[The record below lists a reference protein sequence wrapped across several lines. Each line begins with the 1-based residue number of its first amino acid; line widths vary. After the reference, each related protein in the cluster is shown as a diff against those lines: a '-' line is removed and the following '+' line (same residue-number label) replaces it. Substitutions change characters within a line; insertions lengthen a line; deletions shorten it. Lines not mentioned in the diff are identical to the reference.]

1 MSLLHFFEWF
11 RTAFFTPLKDHK
23 VSPPILTFTGTGLL
37 AQEGRLCPFK
47 ATKFC
52 AMKEVNFFWNR
63 LLCFF
68 LIIDQ
73 RYCVFHEQSS
83 YWHAILKLDFIHHD
97 TCWLWNTQLNRV
109 AMKWDWGKMKLESE
123 LMPAKGPY
131 LYFIIIIMFNKQSL
145 MFWGKGDNQRHH
157 GGTIKEMP

>member
-1 MSLLHFFEWF
+1 MPLLNFFEWF
-11 RTAFFTPLKDHK
+11 RRALLTPLKDHK
-23 VSPPILTFTGTGLL
+23 APPPILTFTGTGLL
-37 AQEGRLCPFK
+37 AQKGRLCHFK

-52 AMKEVNFFWNR
+52 AMKEVNFFLKQVVVFFFNYRPEVLCVPWTII
-63 LLCFF
+63 LLTCYSEAW
-68 LIIDQ
+68 LHSP
-73 RYCVFHEQSS
+73 C
-83 YWHAILKLDFIHHD
+83 